1 MAEEN
6 DGIADALDG
15 QLRVALTVAA
25 QLGARFARIREELAR
40 TRQAQ
45 TEQQNRELQ
54 VRFDAERAAA
64 RAELAPVYER
74 SWWDAASVEQ
84 IANVH
89 ETATAWHGIDP
100 EADRAGERIAAEVR
114 DRYGLDVQDLD
125 ADPAAVREALA
136 RAERTRS
143 EAATSR
149 GESIVDV
156 AEAGAF
162 LTAAETL
169 DRVAEERQRKADERD
184 EQAAEVG
191 GALDVDQLRGEAEND
206 VAVSDELRGDANANR
221 ADAAGAFD
229 SAERRERFAS
239 SLEGKAAREVIDA
252 RMTTAADQARHPRE
266 AVTGSRQR
274 APKARKTP
282 TGQGQQRER
291 SLGR

>member
-54 VRFDAERAAA
+54 ARFDAERAAA

-74 SWWDAASVEQ
+74 SWWDSASVEQ
-84 IANVH
+84 IAGVH
-89 ETATAWHGIDP
+89 ETATAWHGVDS
-100 EADRAGERIAAEVR
+100 EADRAGERIAEEIR
-114 DRYGLDVQDLD
+114 DRYGLDMYDLE

-143 EAATSR
+143 DAAASR
-149 GESIVDV
+149 GESAVDV

-169 DRVAEERQRKADERD
+169 DRAAEERQRLEDERERD
-184 EQAAEVG
+184 E
-191 GALDVDQLRGEAEND
+191 LRD
-206 VAVSDELRGDANANR
+206 DANADR
-221 ADAAGAFD
+221 AEAAEAFD

-239 SLEGKAAREVIDA
+239 SLEGKADREVIDA

-266 AVTGSRQR
+266 AVTTAPKR
-274 APKARKTP
+274 AAKARKTP
-282 TGQGQQRER
+282 TGQGQQRQQNLSR
-291 SLGR
+291 

>member
-15 QLRVALTVAA
+15 QLRIALTVAA
-25 QLGARFARIREELAR
+25 QLGARFSRIREELAR

-54 VRFDAERAAA
+54 ARFDAERAAA
-64 RAELAPVYER
+64 RAELAPVYDR
-74 SWWDAASVEQ
+74 TWWDAASVDQ
-84 IANVH
+84 TAGVH

-100 EADRAGERIAAEVR
+100 EADRAAERIAEEVR
-114 DRYGLDVQDLD
+114 DRYGLDVHDLD

-143 EAATSR
+143 AAATSR
-149 GESIVDV
+149 GESVVDV

-169 DRVAEERQRKADERD
+169 DRVAEDRQRQANERD
-184 EQAAEVG
+184 ERAAETDA
-191 GALDVDQLRGEAEND
+191 ALDVDQLRSEAEND
-206 VAVSDELRGDANANR
+206 RDVTDALRGDSNDNR
-221 ADAAGAFD
+221 ADAAEAFD

-239 SLEGKAAREVIDA
+239 SLEGNADRDVIDA

-266 AVTGSRQR
+266 AVLAAPKR
-274 APKARKTP
+274 AAKARKAS
-282 TGQGQQRER
+282 TGQAQQRER
-291 SLGR
+291 HLGR

>member
-15 QLRVALTVAA
+15 QLRIALTVAA

-54 VRFDAERAAA
+54 ARFDAERAAA

-74 SWWDAASVEQ
+74 NWWDSANLEQ

-100 EADRAGERIAAEVR
+100 EADRAGERIAQEVR

-125 ADPAAVREALA
+125 ADPSAVREALA
-136 RAERTRS
+136 RAERARS
-143 EAATSR
+143 EAAASR
-149 GESIVDV
+149 GESAVDI
-156 AEAGAF
+156 AETGAF

-169 DRVAEERQRKADERD
+169 DRMAEERQQQADERD
-184 EQAAEVG
+184 ERVA
-191 GALDVDQLRGEAEND
+191 AEND
-206 VAVSDELRGDANANR
+206 RDVTDELRGDANANR
-221 ADAAGAFD
+221 VDAAEAFD
-229 SAERRERFAS
+229 SAERRDRFAS
-239 SLEGKAAREVIDA
+239 SLEGKADREVIDA
-252 RMTTAADQARHPRE
+252 RMTAAAGQARHPRE
-266 AVTGSRQR
+266 AVTTAMTR
-274 APKARKTP
+274 APKARKAS
-282 TGQGQQRER
+282 TGQAPQRER
-291 SLGR
+291 NLSR

>member
-15 QLRVALTVAA
+15 QLRIALTVAA
-25 QLGARFARIREELAR
+25 QLGARVARIREELAR

-54 VRFDAERAAA
+54 ARFDAERAAA

-74 SWWDAASVEQ
+74 TWWDAASVDQ
-84 IANVH
+84 IAGVH

-100 EADRAGERIAAEVR
+100 EADRAGERIAEEVR
-114 DRYGLDVQDLD
+114 DRYGLDVRDLD

-143 EAATSR
+143 EAAASR
-149 GESIVDV
+149 SESAVDI

-162 LTAAETL
+162 LSAAEAL
-169 DRVAEERQRKADERD
+169 DRAAEQRQQQADERD
-184 EQAAEVG
+184 QRAAE
-191 GALDVDQLRGEAEND
+191 LDGSYDADQLRSEAEND
-206 VAVSDELRGDANANR
+206 RDVTDALRGDSVDNR
-221 ADAAGAFD
+221 AGAAEAFD

-239 SLEGKAAREVIDA
+239 SLEGKADREVIDA
-252 RMTTAADQARHPRE
+252 RMTAAADQARHPRE
-266 AVTGSRQR
+266 AVTT
-274 APKARKTP
+274 APKRAARARKTP
-282 TGQGQQRER
+282 TGQGSQREQNLSR
-291 SLGR
+291 

>member
-54 VRFDAERAAA
+54 ARFDAERAAA
-64 RAELAPVYER
+64 RAELAPVYDR
-74 SWWDAASVEQ
+74 TWWDAATVDQ
-84 IANVH
+84 IAGVH

-100 EADRAGERIAAEVR
+100 EVDRAGERIAEEVR
-114 DRYGLDVQDLD
+114 DRYGLDVQRLD

-143 EAATSR
+143 EAAASR
-149 GESIVDV
+149 GESAVDV

-169 DRVAEERQRKADERD
+169 DRVAEERQRQADERNA
-184 EQAAEVG
+184 QTAETDG
-191 GALDVDQLRGEAEND
+191 PLDLDQLRAEAEND
-206 VAVSDELRGDANANR
+206 KDVSDDHRSEATAIR
-221 ADAAGAFD
+221 ADAAEAFD
-229 SAERRERFAS
+229 SAERWERFAS
-239 SLEGKAAREVIDA
+239 SLEGKADREVIDA
-252 RMTTAADQARHPRE
+252 RVTTAADQARHPRE
-266 AVTGSRQR
+266 AVTTAPKR
-274 APKARKTP
+274 APKARRAAGVP
-282 TGQGQQRER
+282 GQQRER
-291 SLGR
+291 HLGR

>member
-54 VRFDAERAAA
+54 ARFDAERAAA

-74 SWWDAASVEQ
+74 SWWDSASVEQ
-84 IANVH
+84 IAGVH
-89 ETATAWHGIDP
+89 ETSTAWRGIDP
-100 EADRAGERIAAEVR
+100 EADRAGERIAEEVR
-114 DRYGLDVQDLD
+114 DRYGLDVQNLD

-143 EAATSR
+143 EAAASR
-149 GESIVDV
+149 GESAVDV

-169 DRVAEERQRKADERD
+169 DRVAEERQRQADERD
-184 EQAAEVG
+184 AQTAETDG
-191 GALDVDQLRGEAEND
+191 PLDLDQLRAEAEND
-206 VAVSDELRGDANANR
+206 TEVSDGLRGDANANR
-221 ADAAGAFD
+221 ADAAEAFD
-229 SAERRERFAS
+229 SAERREQFAS
-239 SLEGKAAREVIDA
+239 SLEGKANREVIDA
-252 RMTTAADQARHPRE
+252 RMTTSADQARHPRE
-266 AVTGSRQR
+266 AVTTAPKR
-274 APKARKTP
+274 APKARRAA
-282 TGQGQQRER
+282 GAQRQQRER
-291 SLGR
+291 HLGR